1 MIHHGQYILV
11 SKGSDKLAFK
21 LSKFTDL
28 EHFSNIQ
35 RLNYYTL
42 IWIQEGGGEI
52 VADFNNYNYQADQL
66 FSFTPYQPFL
76 VKEEKPSNGYI
87 IHFHSDFFCI
97 HKHQEEVACNG
108 VLFNNIYSKPFV
120 EVDQPTAESFEMII
134 GEINKGIDQNAM
146 AMNELVLSYLKL
158 FLIHASRLRKE
169 AQLKLGANDRDEAFI
184 PQKLKDLIEL
194 HFKRYH
200 SAKDYAGLLHMTP
213 KSLGKIAKKH
223 FNKSL
228 TTLISERIIVEAKR
242 ELYLTSK
249 TAKEIAFEL
258 GYADEHYF
266 SRFFKKNTAISPVA
280 FRRMV
285 GFAKGE
291 S

>member
-1 MIHHGQYILV
+1 MIHHGQYTLV
-11 SKGSDKLAFK
+11 SKDSDKVAFK

-28 EHFSNIQ
+28 EQFADIQ
-35 RLNYYTL
+35 RLNHYTL
-42 IWIQEGGGEI
+42 IWIQEGAGEI
-52 VADFNNYNYQADQL
+52 VADFNDYKYQAGHL

-76 VKEEKPSNGYI
+76 VKIEKPSKGYI

-120 EVDQPTAESFEMII
+120 EVDTSTAESLEMII
-134 GEINKGIDQNAM
+134 GEISKGIDQDAM

-158 FLIHASRLRKE
+158 FLIHASRLRKVE
-169 AQLKLGANDRDEAFI
+169 AAQINVQEQEEAFV
-184 PQKLKDLIEL
+184 PQKLKDLIEQ
-194 HFKRYH
+194 HFRKYH
-200 SAKDYAGLLHMTP
+200 SEKDYAKLLYITP
-213 KSLGKIAKKH
+213 KALGKIAKKH

-266 SRFFKKNTAISPVA
+266 SRFFKKNTAITPST
-280 FRRMV
+280 FRRTV

-291 S
+291 A

>member
-1 MIHHGQYILV
+1 MIHYGQYTLV
-11 SKGSDKLAFK
+11 SKDSNKMAFS

-28 EHFSNIQ
+28 DRFSDIQ

-42 IWIQEGGGEI
+42 IWIQEGTGEI
-52 VADFNNYNYQADQL
+52 VADFNNYKYKAGHL

-76 VKEEKPSNGYI
+76 VKVEEPSRGYL

-108 VLFNNIYSKPFV
+108 VLFNNIYNKPFV
-120 EVDQPTAESFEMII
+120 EVDYSTAESFEMII
-134 GEINKGIDQNAM
+134 SEISKGIDQDAM

-158 FLIHASRLRKE
+158 FLIHASRLRKV
-169 AQLKLGANDRDEAFI
+169 AQLKGDAKNREEAFI
-184 PQKLKDLIEL
+184 PQKLKNLIEQ
-194 HFKRYH
+194 HFKKYH
-200 SAKDYAGLLHMTP
+200 SAKDYANLLHITP
-213 KSLGKIAKKH
+213 KALGKIAKKH

-228 TTLISERIIVEAKR
+228 TNLIAERIIVEAKR

-258 GYADEHYF
+258 GYEDEHYF
-266 SRFFKKNTAISPVA
+266 SRFFKKNTTITPST
-280 FRRMV
+280 FRKTV

-291 S
+291 V